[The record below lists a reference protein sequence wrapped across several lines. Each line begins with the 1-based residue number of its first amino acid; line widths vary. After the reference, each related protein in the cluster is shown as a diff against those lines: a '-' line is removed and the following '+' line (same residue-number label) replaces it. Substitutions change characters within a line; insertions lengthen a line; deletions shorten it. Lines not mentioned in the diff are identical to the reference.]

1 MNPAFPISNGMKNMG
16 IILIGMAGVGK
27 STSGKLLAEALGF
40 EFVDVDLLLIQNNN
54 KTLEEMIKI
63 LGEEKFLQME
73 KQAVSGLEIVRRVIA
88 PGGSIIYHQDL
99 MKRLKQ
105 KAMLVYLKDSFENI
119 EKREKERGTGG
130 VIGVKTKTFKEVFA
144 EREPLYEKYA
154 DIIINVSDK
163 SPAQVTEEIKGKI

>member
-1 MNPAFPISNGMKNMG
+1 MKNNS

-40 EFVDVDLLLIQNNN
+40 EFVDVDLLLVNQNK
-54 KTLEEMIKI
+54 KTLQELLDA
-63 LGEEKFLQME
+63 LGDDGFLQME
-73 KQAVSGLEIVRRVIA
+73 KQIMDCMELARRVVA

-99 MKRLKQ
+99 MERLKQ

-119 EKREKERGTGG
+119 AKKEKERGAGG
-130 VIGVKTKTFKEVFA
+130 VIGVKTKTFKEVFT

-154 DIIINVSDK
+154 DIIIDVSDK
-163 SPAQVTEEIKGKI
+163 SPAQVTEEIIGQVNHIN